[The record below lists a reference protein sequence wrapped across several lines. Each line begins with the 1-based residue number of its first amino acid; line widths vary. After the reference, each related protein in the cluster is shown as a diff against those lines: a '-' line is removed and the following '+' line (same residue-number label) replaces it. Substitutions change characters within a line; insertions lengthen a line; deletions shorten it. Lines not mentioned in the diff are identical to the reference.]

1 MHINIWVNENW
12 LMKCVFIHSV
22 GTFRGTSSKTRHVGH
37 AAWVYVQWMY
47 SPFGMYHEPVFL
59 RTFHETS
66 LHCGC

>member
-37 AAWVYVQWMY
+37 AAWVYVQWMF
-47 SPFGMYHEPVFL
+47 SPFGMYHEPVF
-59 RTFHETS
+59 
-66 LHCGC
+66 